1 MFCFTSYRCGQSV
14 ENNTIDETQSRVKQ
28 TDINNTKEIFNADD
42 VILYTNHNVELPVN
56 VIEVKLKNNSGT
68 PVITGVDYA
77 VEHYRDDDWKEIP
90 LHYAFNSIGIV
101 VPNGNVRHF
110 KIDLQPE
117 RHKYI
122 QGLYRVRK
130 PVLLGNKQQY
140 VYAQF
145 EINAKPGVYMEIGKQ
160 VIPISV
166 ETLGVTV
173 INNTDK
179 DVELGNIYYIEKR
192 EADKWNRIA
201 LDRDTLGNIIAYDLV
216 GYSLKPNS
224 FIKKTYSLLKC
235 AYNYR
240 AGKYRIVIPYTQSGV
255 DRKMSSEFTVAER

>member
-1 MFCFTSYRCGQSV
+1 MKRYS
-14 ENNTIDETQSRVKQ
+14 
-28 TDINNTKEIFNADD
+28 
-42 VILYTNHNVELPVN
+42 ILYFILFLFCCCNRTIKHENVV
-56 VIEVKLKNNSGT
+56 
-68 PVITGVDYA
+68 TGVDA
-77 VEHYRDDDWKEIP
+77 G
-90 LHYAFNSIGIV
+90 NSSAETQTV
-101 VPNGNVRHF
+101 SMCDTV
-110 KIDLQPE
+110 KS
-117 RHKYI
+117 
-122 QGLYRVRK
+122 
-130 PVLLGNKQQY
+130 
-140 VYAQF
+140 
-145 EINAKPGVYMEIGKQ
+145 GVYMEIGKQ

-224 FIKKTYSLLKC
+224 FIKKTYNLMKC

-255 DRKMSSEFTVAER
+255 DREMSSEFTVAER